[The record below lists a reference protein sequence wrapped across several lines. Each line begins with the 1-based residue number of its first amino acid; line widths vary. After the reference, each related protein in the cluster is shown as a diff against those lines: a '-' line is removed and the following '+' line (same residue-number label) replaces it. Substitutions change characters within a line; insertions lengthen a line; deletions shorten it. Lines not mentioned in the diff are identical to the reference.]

1 MSDDASFEWLVQ
13 QLRLVSKR
21 IERCE
26 GKIAQL
32 EAESIR
38 PGTMFPS
45 RHELQQIQDRVK
57 KLEKSG

>member
-13 QLRLVSKR
+13 QLRLVSRR

-32 EAESIR
+32 EAGAFRPESK
-38 PGTMFPS
+38 FPS
-45 RHELQQIQDRVK
+45 RLELQQIEDRVK
-57 KLEKSG
+57 KLENGD